1 MIFTPKKM
9 IVILCVNYQTLHV
22 KQLDVVSCVRSETK
36 PLVR

>member
-1 MIFTPKKM
+1 M

-22 KQLDVVSCVRSETK
+22 KQLDVVSCVRSEMK